1 MPRSFSLSNIGSLTS
16 VVRGADWSEPRVYVR
31 GIVGLLVLANL
42 LAAAFAFHLFGTSP
56 AQLRDELADTQASVA
71 AQRLQLVRK
80 RQISVKIGKAKGEGD
95 QFLSLYMT
103 PRRTTYSTIVSEI
116 QKAAQS
122 TDLTLKENT
131 IAPLEPVK
139 GSDDLS
145 MMTITASFEG
155 NYPNLLKFINLLD
168 RSPRFLIIESLAA
181 SPQASGKGLL
191 TVLKLNTFVRGDTG
205 SEI

>member
-1 MPRSFSLSNIGSLTS
+1 MPRSFSISNINSLTS
-16 VVRGADWSEPRVYVR
+16 NLRGADWREPRVYVR

-42 LAAAFAFHLFGTSP
+42 LAAAFAFHLFGSSP

-103 PRRTTYSTIVSEI
+103 PRRTTYAQVYSELEN
-116 QKAAQS
+116 AAERAGIKWKQGTFS
-122 TDLTLKENT
+122 PPD
-131 IAPLEPVK
+131 PVK

-145 MMTITASFEG
+145 RITLSVTFEAS
-155 NYPNLLKFINLLD
+155 YPNLLKFVNLLD
-168 RSPRFLIIESLAA
+168 RSQRFLIIDSLAA
-181 SPQASGKGLL
+181 APLPDGKTLS
-191 TVLKLNTFVRGDTG
+191 TIVKVYTFVRDDSGG
-205 SEI
+205 AL